1 MLSENKDMLFLLQFV
16 SANIIY
22 LLQSV
27 LILFGT
33 KMKVMGRAIVH
44 MDLDTFFVSCE
55 RLTDSRLNGI
65 PLIIGGGERGVVA
78 SCSYEARTF
87 GVRSAMPIKMALRL
101 CPQAKVM
108 KGDMELYS
116 RLSHAVTEVIEEK
129 APVVEKASID
139 EFYLDITGMDKF
151 YGSYTWT
158 NELAQSITKETG
170 LPISFALSV
179 NKTVSKIATGE
190 GKPKGNLE
198 IPEDMV
204 RPFLN
209 PLSIKKIPMVGDVTF
224 QLLSRIGVRNIQT
237 LSEMPAEV
245 LQQMIGK
252 NGIELWKKANGIDNN
267 PVEPYTERKS
277 ISTEHTFSQDTI
289 DLGELKNVLQGM
301 VEKLAFQLRS
311 EEWLTSTV
319 VVKIRY
325 ANFDTETKQ
334 CKVQYTSADHIL
346 IKNVTELF
354 NKLFQRRMR
363 LRLIGIRFSG
373 LVRGTYQINM
383 FDDTEEMLSLY
394 QAMDRMKTRYGF
406 DAVMRGGGAILKPN
420 NKAEILKRKK

>member
-1 MLSENKDMLFLLQFV
+1 M
-16 SANIIY
+16 A
-22 LLQSV
+22 
-27 LILFGT
+27 
-33 KMKVMGRAIVH
+33 RAIVH

-55 RLTDSRLNGI
+55 RLTNSKLNGL

-116 RLSHAVTEVIEEK
+116 KLSHDVTQVIEEK
-129 APVVEKASID
+129 APIVEKASID

-151 YGSYTWT
+151 YGCYQWT

-179 NKTVSKIATGE
+179 NKTVSKIGTGE
-190 GKPKGNLE
+190 SKPVGRLE
-198 IPEDMV
+198 IPEIMV
-204 RPFLN
+204 QPFLN
-209 PLSIKKIPMVGDVTF
+209 PLSIQKIPMVGNVTF
-224 QLLSRIGVRNIQT
+224 QLLSRIGIRNIQT

-245 LQQMIGK
+245 LQRMIGK
-252 NGIELWKKANGIDNN
+252 NGLELWKKANGIDNN

-277 ISTEHTFSQDTI
+277 ISTEHTFLQDTI
-289 DLGELKNVLQGM
+289 DIKNLKSILIGM

-319 VVKIRY
+319 VIKIRY

-334 CKVQYTSADHIL
+334 SKIAYTSADHTL
-346 IKNVTELF
+346 TRTVTDLF
-354 NKLFQRRMR
+354 DKLYQRRMR

-373 LVRGTYQINM
+373 LVRGTYQINL
-383 FDDTEEMLSLY
+383 FEDTEEMLSLY
-394 QAMDRMKTRYGF
+394 QAMDKMKRRYGF
-406 DAVMRGGGAILKPN
+406 DAINRCAGANLKTKHKDVP
-420 NKAEILKRKK
+420 

>member
-1 MLSENKDMLFLLQFV
+1 
-16 SANIIY
+16 
-22 LLQSV
+22 
-27 LILFGT
+27 
-33 KMKVMGRAIVH
+33 

-116 RLSHAVTEVIEEK
+116 RLSHTVAEVIEEK
-129 APVVEKASID
+129 APVMEKASID

-151 YGSYTWT
+151 YGSYKWT
-158 NELAQSITKETG
+158 GELAQSVTRQTG

-198 IPEDMV
+198 IPQQMV
-204 RPFLN
+204 KPFLD

-224 QLLSRIGVRNIQT
+224 QLLSRIGVRNIKT
-237 LSEMPAEV
+237 LSEMPADV

-252 NGIELWKKANGIDNN
+252 NGIELWKKANGIDNT

-277 ISTEHTFSQDTI
+277 ISTEHTFLQDTI
-289 DLGELKNVLQGM
+289 DVEKLKRVLQGM

-319 VVKIRY
+319 TVKIKY

-334 CKVQYTSADHIL
+334 CRVQYTSADHIL
-346 IKNVTELF
+346 TKNVYELF
-354 NKLFQRRMR
+354 DN
-363 LRLIGIRFSG
+363 IYI
-373 LVRGTYQINM
+373 
-383 FDDTEEMLSLY
+383 
-394 QAMDRMKTRYGF
+394 
-406 DAVMRGGGAILKPN
+406 
-420 NKAEILKRKK
+420 